1 MGKFT
6 QDATKLLE
14 YVGGKENISAVTHC
28 VTRMRFVLVD
38 PSKADVK
45 KIEALPSTKG
55 TFTQAGQFQVIIG
68 NEVAAYYDDFVAV
81 SGIEGVSKDAAKQAA
96 KGNQNA
102 LEKVMSNI
110 AEIFAPLIPA
120 IVCGGLILVSE
131 TFWKSLSI
139 CSRALSCRVLI
150 SFCG

>member
-38 PSKADVK
+38 PSKADVR

-96 KGNQNA
+96 KGNQNT
-102 LEKVMSNI
+102 L
-110 AEIFAPLIPA
+110 
-120 IVCGGLILVSE
+120 
-131 TFWKSLSI
+131 
-139 CSRALSCRVLI
+139 
-150 SFCG
+150 